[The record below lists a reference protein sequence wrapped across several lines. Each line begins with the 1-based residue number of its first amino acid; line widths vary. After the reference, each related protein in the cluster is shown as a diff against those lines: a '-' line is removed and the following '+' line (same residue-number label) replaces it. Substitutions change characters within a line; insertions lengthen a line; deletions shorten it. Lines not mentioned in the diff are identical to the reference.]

1 MLGLRLNDCCP
12 LNDLSLVASAYSWGI
27 VFYRS
32 IHFFPGTVISA
43 AYSTGD
49 AFSCFDQSA
58 TDITLT
64 CTVANT
70 LVGSVVWSR
79 DTTAMT
85 TCSFTVDN
93 TCLPSPGFSEPR
105 YSFTSDVG
113 QKKFYLTI
121 TSVSSSSDFVSFTC
135 EHGIGDDG
143 SFSVRECVG
152 KLIRLLF

>member
-1 MLGLRLNDCCP
+1 M
-12 LNDLSLVASAYSWGI
+12 
-27 VFYRS
+27 FYRYF
-32 IHFFPGTVISA
+32 FFPGTDISA

-64 CTVANT
+64 CTVTNI
-70 LVGSVVWSR
+70 LVGNVVWSR
-79 DTTAMT
+79 DTTTMT
-85 TCSFTVDN
+85 TCSYTADN
-93 TCLPSPGFSEPR
+93 TCVISPGFSEPR

-121 TSVSSSSDFVSFTC
+121 TSVSSSSDFVSFKC
-135 EHGIGDDG
+135 EHGTGDDS

-152 KLIRLLF
+152 KWIRLLF